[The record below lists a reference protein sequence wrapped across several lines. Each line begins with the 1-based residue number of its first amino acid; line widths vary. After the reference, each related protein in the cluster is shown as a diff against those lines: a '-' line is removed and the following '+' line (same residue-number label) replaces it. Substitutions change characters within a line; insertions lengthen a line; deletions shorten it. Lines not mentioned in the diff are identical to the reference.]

1 MDGNILTAGE
11 VPEKNKRRAVA
22 AGSAGKRARKKRK
35 KVISQAKACKILH
48 HGEVRGE
55 KLTGPQHRY
64 MAARCEGRPVKR
76 RAA

>member
-1 MDGNILTAGE
+1 MNGNILTAGE

-35 KVISQAKACKILH
+35 KVISQAKACTILRD
-48 HGEVRGE
+48 GEVQGRPLTKKQRGFM
-55 KLTGPQHRY
+55 G
-64 MAARCEGRPVKR
+64 ARCEGRPVKR

>member
-1 MDGNILTAGE
+1 MDGDILTAGE

-35 KVISQAKACKILH
+35 KVISQAKACKIVSE
-48 HGEVRGE
+48 GEFDSDRQR
-55 KLTGPQHRY
+55 KFMH
-64 MAARCEGRPVKR
+64 ARCEGRPVKR